1 MCGATWRTF
10 VAPASDP
17 TDPDAGDHHVSGHE
31 TVVIADTGPPH
42 YLVLIGAVDLL
53 PALFGVVVVPDA
65 VLAELG
71 RPRTPAPVRAW
82 AGAHPSWLLP
92 RPTAPIASL
101 PHPDLGDG
109 ERAAMAL
116 ARDVRAARA
125 PVLLLIDD
133 RAAVQAARAEGFQ
146 VTGTIGV
153 LLRAAR
159 KDLIDLSVAFVALR
173 ATNFHCSPALLDA
186 LLAEHLHRG
195 SLP

>member
-1 MCGATWRTF
+1 M
-10 VAPASDP
+10 
-17 TDPDAGDHHVSGHE
+17 SGRG

-53 PALFGVVVVPDA
+53 PVLFGAVVVPDA

-71 RPRTPAPVRAW
+71 RPRTPAPVRTW
-82 AGAHPSWLLP
+82 AAAHASWLLP

-116 ARDVRAARA
+116 ARDARAAGA

-159 KDLIDLSVAFVALR
+159 EDLIDLAAAFAALR
-173 ATNFHCSPALLDA
+173 ATNFHCPPALLDA
-186 LLAEHLHRG
+186 LLTEHLRHG
-195 SLP
+195 SVP